1 MEDAEMEH
9 NVFTNTQ
16 QEKMEKT
23 TATTVALDPID
34 DLNVLTYKGLQP
46 RMARAK
52 LRLRPQP
59 GKDGTGKTNN
69 KGTPTK
75 DNQKGGNA
83 GNKDETKNVK
93 KVEAEGE
100 KGNAGDQKGNA
111 EAGTGETQTL
121 VSEVSSLIKA
131 LKSPTSDA
139 SSTAYRH
146 VKAVNIRKID
156 MGKNQRVLIDGGATH
171 VLRKAKSQEEW
182 DRGDLVQVALASGTT
197 DLKQDAVTGSLL
209 TLHDVQMIIPMAAL
223 TQLGYEVKWTGAG
236 CSISAPDGAQLP
248 VQLDQG
254 CPTLPRQDGLRILQQ
269 VEALKTR
276 EAQLKLAALKKDVK
290 LNGDC
295 PEVTAVKRLTELFPD
310 LPAD

>member
-1 MEDAEMEH
+1 
-9 NVFTNTQ
+9 
-16 QEKMEKT
+16 
-23 TATTVALDPID
+23 
-34 DLNVLTYKGLQP
+34 
-46 RMARAK
+46 
-52 LRLRPQP
+52 
-59 GKDGTGKTNN
+59 
-69 KGTPTK
+69 
-75 DNQKGGNA
+75 
-83 GNKDETKNVK
+83 
-93 KVEAEGE
+93 
-100 KGNAGDQKGNA
+100 
-111 EAGTGETQTL
+111 
-121 VSEVSSLIKA
+121 
-131 LKSPTSDA
+131 
-139 SSTAYRH
+139 
-146 VKAVNIRKID
+146 

-276 EAQLKLAALKKDVK
+276 ETQLKLAALKMDVK
-290 LNGDC
+290 WSGDC
-295 PEVTAVKRLTELFPD
+295 PEVTAVKRLTELFPE
-310 LPAD
+310 LPADLVKEIPGYAEVDMNQVIFNRHQRRKVQRAKTLVWYIFSQAMIRSFGCHKKRLVLWWFVWSCPRVLIFEMGIFMDGLNNWQERDESTCSWQDHHAGQSVFADFDPWMEMMDPVYTSTKWT